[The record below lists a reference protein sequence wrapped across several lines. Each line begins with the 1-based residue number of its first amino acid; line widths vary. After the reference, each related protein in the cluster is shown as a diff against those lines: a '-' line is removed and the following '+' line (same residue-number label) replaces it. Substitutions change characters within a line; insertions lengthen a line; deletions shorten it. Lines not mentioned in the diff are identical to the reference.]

1 MGIHHHEK
9 IPPHLGKILDIFC
22 SKYVRM
28 QNLRCRLDVRPPFF
42 SLLPTRVVS
51 RRPKQNNGKMMS
63 ISALSICR
71 QIKYIDWKGWKTNNT
86 FPETN
91 SSHLKRDYFTR
102 KYIFQPS
109 IFRCYVSFREGKT
122 ICYPSTVLK
131 SKKGHSLW
139 FFVEVRS

>member
-1 MGIHHHEK
+1 MGIHH
-9 IPPHLGKILDIFC
+9 PPHLGKILDIFC

-51 RRPKQNNGKMMS
+51 RRPKQNNGN
-63 ISALSICR
+63 
-71 QIKYIDWKGWKTNNT
+71 WKGWKTNNT
-86 FPETN
+86 LPETN

-139 FFVEVRS
+139 FFEEVRS